1 MQQVMIDGDQIRI
14 GPRWVASYVFPQDS
28 ILLGRTPFTLY
39 NITWDHFF
47 SVCKRFQSQF
57 AGVKYVFIDATW
69 DPIRPDNEELLQRRS
84 ELERIFVGSKVVV
97 LTLHCQHFYDN
108 IPGII
113 YVPFFAMCRYPD
125 LVSRPKSGRFGC
137 LNRRP
142 ALHRIRLM
150 YNAIEQKLLDPNK
163 DSYSIR
169 FTNLYT
175 NNPYNWLGSGYEW
188 MEEVLQT
195 WPTEISTHPDG
206 FPCDYGIA
214 HPAWH
219 TGIVIITETESGDKT
234 IICEKTAKG
243 ILSRSCFSVYMADV
257 GYRVLEDLGFQPRFF
272 SSHAEYNNIEPL
284 LDIFRSFE
292 TQSQAMD
299 YREQHIQQ
307 IDHNFE
313 WFGIN
318 HDDLTRKPWYSR
330 YEPKLR
336 DSLNNL

>member
-1 MQQVMIDGDQIRI
+1 M
-14 GPRWVASYVFPQDS
+14 
-28 ILLGRTPFTLY
+28 
-39 NITWDHFF
+39 
-47 SVCKRFQSQF
+47 
-57 AGVKYVFIDATW
+57 
-69 DPIRPDNEELLQRRS
+69 
-84 ELERIFVGSKVVV
+84 
-97 LTLHCQHFYDN
+97 
-108 IPGII
+108 
-113 YVPFFAMCRYPD
+113 
-125 LVSRPKSGRFGC
+125 
-137 LNRRP
+137 
-142 ALHRIRLM
+142 
-150 YNAIEQKLLDPNK
+150 
-163 DSYSIR
+163 
-169 FTNLYT
+169 
-175 NNPYNWLGSGYEW
+175 
-188 MEEVLQT
+188 
-195 WPTEISTHPDG
+195 
-206 FPCDYGIA
+206 
-214 HPAWH
+214 
-219 TGIVIITETESGDKT
+219 IITETESGDKT